1 MGEILLLRLEGP
13 LQSWGGRARW
23 DVRDTGRIP
32 TKSGIVGLLGCALGY
47 PMGDPRL
54 ETELGAGLRFGVR
67 TEAPGRIL
75 EDYHTV
81 SGFLPTAG
89 GAYRHSGIKTGTSL
103 DKLRS
108 DPDVEPATI
117 VSTRFYLEDA
127 AFLVG
132 LEETG
137 RAPGVLARCADA
149 LRHPAWPLFLG
160 RKACIPSR
168 PVFETLTSE
177 YSDLE
182 DAFNKHKWSYLGA
195 RGILR
200 ERLRP
205 ADAAVM
211 LEVDSSVTG
220 PGVASRPEAVRTNS
234 ARQFG
239 FVNLRQARSL
249 LASESLPPDNG
260 GETAI
265 PGGLP

>member
-1 MGEILLLRLEGP
+1 MAEILLLRLEGP

-32 TKSGIVGLLGCALGY
+32 TKSGIIGLLGCALGY
-47 PMGDPRL
+47 PMGDSRL
-54 ETELGAGLRFGVR
+54 ETELDAGLRFGVR

-127 AFLVG
+127 SFLVG
-132 LEETG
+132 LQETG
-137 RAPGVLARCADA
+137 RVPGLLIRCADA

-160 RKACIPSR
+160 RKSCIPSR
-168 PVFETLTSE
+168 PIFESVTSE
-177 YSDLE
+177 FENLE
-182 DAFNKHKWSYLGA
+182 GAFIGYRWSYLGSGN
-195 RGILR
+195 RDR
-200 ERLRP
+200 EKQRP
-205 ADAAVM
+205 MDASVS
-211 LEVDSSVTG
+211 LEVDPSATG
-220 PGVASRPEAVRTNS
+220 IGVASYPEAVRTNS

-239 FVNLRQARSL
+239 FVTLRKYRCEIS
-249 LASESLPPDNG
+249 PKPN
-260 GETAI
+260 ETLGAAVQISGDI
-265 PGGLP
+265 P

>member
-1 MGEILLLRLEGP
+1 MGDILLLRLEGP

-23 DVRDTGRIP
+23 DVRDTGRVP

-54 ETELGAGLRFGVR
+54 ETDLDAGLRFGVR
-67 TEAPGRIL
+67 TEAAGRIL

-89 GAYRHSGIKTGTSL
+89 GAYKHTGIKTGTSL
-103 DKLRS
+103 EKLRS

-137 RAPGVLARCADA
+137 LVPGILARCADA
-149 LRHPAWPLFLG
+149 LRQPAWPLFLG

-168 PVFETLTSE
+168 PVFDEITSR
-177 YSDLE
+177 YASLE
-182 DAFNKHKWSYLGA
+182 EAFERHKWSYLGA
-195 RGILR
+195 CRMDR
-200 ERLRP
+200 EKFRP
-205 ADAAVM
+205 SDAAVT
-211 LEVDSSVTG
+211 LEVDPATT
-220 PGVASRPEAVRTNS
+220 GVASRPEAVRTNS

-239 FVNLRQARSL
+239 FVSLRQGHCRLVSAADEAVDS
-249 LASESLPPDNG
+249 A
-260 GETAI
+260 
-265 PGGLP
+265 PGGIE